1 MGFASYGSNFFL
13 ELLALKYDLPVAWDR
28 DFREVLC
35 ILGSLEVYF
44 FINVDVRT
52 SLHVPRLISRTL
64 KLTIM

>member
-28 DFREVLC
+28 DFRQVLC
-35 ILGSLEVYF
+35 FRSLFFYF

-52 SLHVPRLISRTL
+52 SLHVS
-64 KLTIM
+64 